1 MKPAKQPLAGL
12 KVLVTRPE
20 ELADNL
26 ALLIERA
33 GGSPVLY
40 PVISIEEPKN
50 TECRSKSLK
59 ELSSFDIAIFI
70 SPTAVQKTLEHI
82 DCLPSTL
89 KVAAVGSSTANSLSK
104 NNILVSIKPD
114 GHDSESLLKHA
125 ELQPDKIAGKSIVIF
140 RGEGGREMLG
150 NALKSR
156 GSHIHYAQMYRRMRK
171 KNMPPLSIEQ
181 LNNLDILTVTSNEG
195 LLNLVDLSENKQAL
209 LKLPLL
215 VPSERCENLA
225 KEMGFYEI
233 VRSED
238 ARDSSCIEALSS
250 WATILRRN
258 TNYN

>member
-1 MKPAKQPLAGL
+1 MEPPKQPLAGL

-26 ALLIERA
+26 ALLIEQA

-40 PVISIEEPKN
+40 PVISIEEPKDAERYN
-50 TECRSKSLK
+50 KILK

-89 KVAAVGSSTANSLSK
+89 KVAAIGSSTANSLSK

-125 ELQPDKIAGKSIVIF
+125 EFQPDKIAGKSIVIF

-156 GSHIHYAQMYRRMRK
+156 GSFIHYAEMYRRTRK
-171 KNMPPLSIEQ
+171 KNLPPLSIEQ
-181 LNNLDILTVTSNEG
+181 LDNLDIITVTSNEG
-195 LLNLVDLSENKQAL
+195 LQNLFDLTGNKPAL
-209 LKLPLL
+209 LKLPLI
-215 VPSERCENLA
+215 VPGKRCEGLA
-225 KEMGFYEI
+225 RELGFQNI
-233 VRSED
+233 VRSKD
-238 ARDSSCIEALSS
+238 ARDTSCIEALRK
-250 WATILRRN
+250 WATILL
-258 TNYN
+258 